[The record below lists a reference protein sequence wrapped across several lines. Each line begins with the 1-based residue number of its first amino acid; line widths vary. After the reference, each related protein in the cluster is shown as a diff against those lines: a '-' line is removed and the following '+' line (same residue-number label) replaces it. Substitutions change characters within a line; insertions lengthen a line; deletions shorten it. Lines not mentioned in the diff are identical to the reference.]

1 MKRREFLGLVA
12 GGIAGPTL
20 GQAQQQ
26 TVPLIG
32 FLSSRSP
39 EDSKPHLAGFLR
51 GLEAFGFIDGKTLRI
66 EYRWANGQ
74 YDQLR
79 KLAQELAALQPA
91 IMVAAGGAPSAR
103 AAKSVTMSIPITFVA
118 GDSVTE
124 GVVASLNQPG
134 ANITGV
140 DLMSGELTG
149 KRLGLLTQILPP
161 GGVIGFLTN
170 TKGVQSS
177 LRAEDF
183 RLAAAGS
190 GREPLVAGASTDAEI
205 ESAFSLLVQ
214 KRVVG
219 MLVENDPFF
228 DSRRERLIQLTRERS
243 IPAIYHIREFP
254 LAGGLISYGAN
265 LVDAYNQMGVQVG
278 RLLKGAS
285 IADQPVV
292 RPTKF
297 ELALNIGTAKRL
309 GLTIPPTVLAIAD
322 EVID

>member
-12 GGIAGPTL
+12 GGIAWPAVA
-20 GQAQQQ
+20 QAQQQ
-26 TVPLIG
+26 TIPLIG

-51 GLEAFGFIDGKTLRI
+51 GLEAFGYIDGKTLRI

-124 GVVASLNQPG
+124 GVVASLSQPG

-254 LAGGLISYGAN
+254 LAGGLMSYGAN

-297 ELALNIGTAKRL
+297 ELALNISTAKRL

>member
-12 GGIAGPTL
+12 GGIAGPAL

-26 TVPLIG
+26 TIPLIG

-51 GLEAFGFIDGKTLRI
+51 GLEAFGFIDSKTLRI

-254 LAGGLISYGAN
+254 LAGGLMSYGAN

-278 RLLKGAS
+278 RILKGAS

>member
-1 MKRREFLGLVA
+1 MRRREFFGLVA
-12 GGIAGPTL
+12 GGIAWPVVGR
-20 GQAQQQ
+20 AQQQ

-51 GLEAFGFIDGKTLRI
+51 GLEAFGYVDRKTLRI
-66 EYRWANGQ
+66 EYRWAYGQ

-79 KLAQELAALQPA
+79 KLAAELAALQPA
-91 IMVAAGGAPSAR
+91 IIAAAGAPSAR
-103 AAKSVTMSIPITFVA
+103 AAKSVTTIPIIFVTS
-118 GDSVTE
+118 DSMSE

-149 KRLGLLTQILPP
+149 KRLGWLSQVLPP

-177 LRAEDF
+177 LRAE
-183 RLAAAGS
+183 RLAAAGI

-205 ESAFSLLVQ
+205 DSAFSLVQ
-214 KRVVG
+214 KRVAG
-219 MLVENDPFF
+219 MVVENNPFF

-254 LAGGLISYGAN
+254 LAGGLMS
-265 LVDAYNQMGVQVG
+265 
-278 RLLKGAS
+278 
-285 IADQPVV
+285 
-292 RPTKF
+292 
-297 ELALNIGTAKRL
+297 
-309 GLTIPPTVLAIAD
+309 
-322 EVID
+322 

>member
-1 MKRREFLGLVA
+1 MKRREFLGLIAV
-12 GGIAGPTL
+12 GIAWPAAGR
-20 GQAQQQ
+20 AQQQ
-26 TVPLIG
+26 AMPLIG

-39 EDSKPHLAGFLR
+39 QDSKPHLAGFLR
-51 GLEAFGFIDGKTLRI
+51 GLEAFGYVDGKTLRI

-79 KLAQELAALQPA
+79 RLAGELAALQPA
-91 IMVAAGGAPSAR
+91 IIAAAGGAPSAR
-103 AAKSVTMSIPITFVA
+103 AAKSVATAIPITFVA
-118 GDSVTE
+118 GDSVSE
-124 GVVASLNQPG
+124 GVVTSLNQPG

-149 KRLGLLTQILPP
+149 KRLGLLSQVLPA

-183 RLAAAGS
+183 RLAAEGI

-205 ESAFSLLVQ
+205 DSAFSQLGQ

-219 MLVENDPFF
+219 MVVENDPFF
-228 DSRRERLIQLTRERS
+228 DSRRERLIQLTRERA

-254 LAGGLISYGAN
+254 LAGGLMSYGAN
-265 LVDAYNQMGVQVG
+265 LVDAYNQMGIQVG
-278 RLLKGAS
+278 RILKGAN
-285 IADQPVV
+285 IADLPVV

-297 ELALNIGTAKRL
+297 ELALNLGTAKKL

-322 EVID
+322 ELID

>member
-12 GGIAGPTL
+12 GGITWPAV

-26 TVPLIG
+26 PMPLIA

-39 EDSKPHLAGFLR
+39 EDSKPHLTGFLR
-51 GLEAFGFIDGKTLRI
+51 GLEAFGYVGGKTARI

-79 KLAQELAALQPA
+79 KLAGELVELGPA
-91 IMVAAGGAPSAR
+91 IIVAAGGAPSAR
-103 AAKSVTMSIPITFVA
+103 AAKSVTSSIPITFVA

-124 GVVASLNQPG
+124 GIVASLNQPG

-149 KRLGLLTQILPP
+149 KRLGLLAQLIPV
-161 GGVIGFLTN
+161 GRIGFLTN

-177 LRAEDF
+177 LRARDF
-183 RLAAAGS
+183 ELAAAS
-190 GREPLVAGASTDAEI
+190 MNREPLVVGATTDQEIDNGFSIIIQKQVAG
-205 ESAFSLLVQ
+205 LV
-214 KRVVG
+214 
-219 MLVENDPFF
+219 VENDPFF
-228 DSRRERLIQLTRERS
+228 DSRREQLIRLTARHS

-254 LAGGLISYGAN
+254 LGGGLMSYGSN
-265 LVDAYNQMGVQVG
+265 LVDAYNQMGVLAG
-278 RLLKGAS
+278 RILKGANIS
-285 IADQPVV
+285 DLPVI

-297 ELALNIGTAKRL
+297 DLTLNLGTSKAL
-309 GLTIPPTVLAIAD
+309 GLNVPPSLVAIAD
-322 EVID
+322 ELID

>member
-1 MKRREFLGLVA
+1 MKRRKFLGLVA
-12 GGIAGPTL
+12 GGIAWPVV

-26 TVPLIG
+26 TMPLIG

-51 GLEAFGFIDGKTLRI
+51 GLEALGYIDGKTARI
-66 EYRWANGQ
+66 EYRWAYGR

-79 KLAQELAALQPA
+79 KLASELTALQPIVIA
-91 IMVAAGGAPSAR
+91 AAGGAPSAR
-103 AAKSVTMSIPITFVA
+103 AAKSVTASIPITFVTS
-118 GDSVTE
+118 DSVSE

-149 KRLGLLTQILPP
+149 KRLELLSRLLPA

-177 LRAEDF
+177 LRAKDF
-183 RLAAAGS
+183 ELAAPAM
-190 GREPLVAGASTDAEI
+190 GREPLIVGASTDAEI
-205 ESAFSLLVQ
+205 DSAFSLLVQ
-214 KRVVG
+214 KRVAGLV
-219 MLVENDPFF
+219 VENDPFF
-228 DSRRERLIQLTRERS
+228 DSRRERLIQLTAERS
-243 IPAIYHIREFP
+243 MPAIYHIREYP
-254 LAGGLISYGAN
+254 VAGGLMSYGAN

-278 RLLKGAS
+278 RILKGAN
-285 IADQPVV
+285 IADLPVV

-297 ELALNIGTAKRL
+297 ELALNLNTAKKL
-309 GLTIPPTVLAIAD
+309 GLTIPPTLLAIVD
-322 EVID
+322 ELID